1 MSASSLATNASSY
14 LPLQDSVCP
23 QEVGVRLFDGVQEGV
38 GARTSIDD
46 KTAVQR
52 CNVDE
57 QRARASSQQH
67 QPATSCCVLCPRT
80 LSADYRVSTG
90 GWRLA

>member
-23 QEVGVRLFDGVQEGV
+23 QQVGVRLFGGGQEGV

-52 CNVDE
+52 
-57 QRARASSQQH
+57 RR
-67 QPATSCCVLCPRT
+67 ATSKSVRG
-80 LSADYRVSTG
+80 SF
-90 GWRLA
+90 